1 MERTRRIAKWI
12 NLRHYRQV
20 YTEIDPEPVRYCLDW
35 DRTKDGRTSNQEGL
49 PAYWIF
55 KFFILTSE
63 HLSTNFLYQK
73 ELLAY

>member
-49 PAYWIF
+49 PAYWGIDVVPRRAF
-55 KFFILTSE
+55 LHESVHFCTSV
-63 HLSTNFLYQK
+63 SPW
-73 ELLAY
+73 